1 MSSTSYPI
9 SMNTKDVFNDLRNQA
24 KKRPDLA
31 LSDIKVSGKT
41 LWLGGILTT
50 SNARFYYVER
60 HTLSSYAGQISVKSE
75 SVDMG
80 FTGTSIPA
88 EILKKLRAEWYW
100 RRNDTVRSYIDRV
113 LQAKSARAAKSA
125 AIKQLS
131 INDRVTYNGQ
141 VYRLIAKLGKKGW
154 RVEDTSTGIQYTMSP
169 HRLKQAVL
177 PNVER

>member
-24 KKRPDLA
+24 KKRPELA
-31 LSDIKVSGKT
+31 LSDIKVSGNT

-80 FTGTSIPA
+80 FTGNSIPA
-88 EILKKLRAEWYW
+88 EILKKLTLEEQNERAKRILRGGE
-100 RRNDTVRSYIDRV
+100 T
-113 LQAKSARAAKSA
+113 
-125 AIKQLS
+125 
-131 INDRVTYNGQ
+131 
-141 VYRLIAKLGKKGW
+141 GK
-154 RVEDTSTGIQYTMSP
+154 RDLLLAEN
-169 HRLKQAVL
+169 L
-177 PNVER
+177 

>member
-1 MSSTSYPI
+1 MR
-9 SMNTKDVFNDLRNQA
+9 V
-24 KKRPDLA
+24 
-31 LSDIKVSGKT
+31 
-41 LWLGGILTT
+41 
-50 SNARFYYVER
+50 
-60 HTLSSYAGQISVKSE
+60 
-75 SVDMG
+75 
-80 FTGTSIPA
+80 IPA

-100 RRNDTVRSYIDRV
+100 RRNDTVSSYINRV

-154 RVEDTSTGIQYTMSP
+154 RVEDTSTGLQYTMSP
-169 HRLKQAVL
+169 HRLTQAVL